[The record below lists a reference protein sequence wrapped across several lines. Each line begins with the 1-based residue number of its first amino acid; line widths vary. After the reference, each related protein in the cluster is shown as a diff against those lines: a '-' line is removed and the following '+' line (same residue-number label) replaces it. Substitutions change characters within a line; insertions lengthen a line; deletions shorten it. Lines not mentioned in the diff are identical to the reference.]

1 MGEHRLTGNK
11 LWKLRSKHGRDRIFG
26 DPVVLLEEAYLYFD
40 WCDRH
45 PWEKFELV
53 KYQGDAYEEAVSL
66 GRPYSIDALTVYLGV
81 SPRYFATAKAQIK
94 EKIADGRATDNEI
107 ELLET
112 MEVIEAIVR
121 AQNIEGAN
129 VGIFS
134 SHIVTRMYQMAET
147 INQNNTG
154 ESTVRVSVRDQ
165 KTADNLKEL
174 DDLL

>member
-26 DPVVLLEEAYLYFD
+26 DPVVLLEEAYLFFD

-45 PWEKFELV
+45 PWEKYELV
-53 KYQGDAYEEAVSL
+53 KYQGSAYEEAVSL
-66 GRPYSIDALTVYLGV
+66 GRPYSIDGLTVYLGV
-81 SPRYFATAKAQIK
+81 SPRYFATAKKELK
-94 EKIADGRATDNEI
+94 EKIADGRANDNEVD
-107 ELLET
+107 LLET
-112 MEVIEAIVR
+112 IEVIEAIVR
-121 AQNIEGAN
+121 TQNLEGAH
-129 VGIFS
+129 VGLFS
-134 SHIVTRMYQMAET
+134 AHIATRQYGLAET

-165 KTADNLKEL
+165 KTADDLKEL